1 MAKREVPQQN
11 RDDVFEQSGLPLI
24 CAPKPWYLDLD
35 KGGIQKEQIDTHKLD
50 NSKARTSLIGGLVD
64 RETGSFVDWP

>member
-11 RDDVFEQSGLPLI
+11 RDDVFEQSGLPLFVR
-24 CAPKPWYLDLD
+24 
-35 KGGIQKEQIDTHKLD
+35 QKEQIDTHKLD